1 VSRAIAA
8 GTTGTPFLPIVGAN
22 LWGQTMQNSSTL
34 RQRHD
39 PIDLRD
45 ATVRRLLGDFIARD
59 MAELAREDRKMR
71 PDELEEHLS
80 ERVLPRFRSV
90 MDGGL
95 RARAA
100 RLMMDPGSA

>member
-1 VSRAIAA
+1 
-8 GTTGTPFLPIVGAN
+8 
-22 LWGQTMQNSSTL
+22 MQHSNPL

-59 MAELAREDRKMR
+59 MAELARKERKMR
-71 PDELEEHLS
+71 PDELEEHLC
-80 ERVLPRFRSV
+80 ERVLPSFLRL

-95 RARAA
+95 RTLAA
-100 RLMMDPGSA
+100 RLMMDPGNA